1 MIISLLLAATVYT
14 AAQGSAVQLKV
25 PDEPGVKS
33 VQVMWQDRK
42 VPAIQVDD
50 DWTTLLGIDLNTK
63 PGKRTTQ
70 ALLTMDDGR
79 VVRRNLT
86 IDVQAKKFPTTE
98 LKVQSKFV
106 QLSKADLERSRRE
119 SKEVGAIYR
128 RVTRDFIADEAYT
141 VPIPGGTGRNFGERR
156 VFNGQPRSPHS
167 GADLRAKT
175 GTPVHATNRGRV
187 ALAKSLFFS
196 GNTVILDH
204 GLGVYSLYAHLSR
217 LDVKKGDTVDNGEVV
232 GLVGATGR
240 VTGPHLHWAI
250 RAQGARIDP
259 FTLVGMGLRTEESAQ
274 TASGAR

>member
-14 AAQGSAVQLKV
+14 AAQGSAVQVKV
-25 PDEPGVKS
+25 PNEPGVNS
-33 VQVMWQDRK
+33 VQVVWQNRK
-42 VPAIQVDD
+42 VPAFPVDD
-50 DWTTLLGIDLNTK
+50 DWATLLGIDLDTK
-63 PGKRTTQ
+63 PGRRTTE
-70 ALLTMDDGR
+70 ALLTMEDGR
-79 VVRRNLT
+79 VVRRKLT
-86 IDVQAKKFPTTE
+86 IDVLDKKFPTTE
-98 LKVQSKFV
+98 LKVASKFV

-119 SKEVGAIYR
+119 SKEVGSIYR
-128 RVTRDFIADEAYT
+128 RVTADVVADEAYT

-175 GTPVHATNRGRV
+175 GTPVQATNRGRV
-187 ALAKSLFFS
+187 VLAKSLFFT

-204 GLGVYSLYAHLSR
+204 GLGLYSLYAHLSR
-217 LDVKKGDTVDNGEVV
+217 LDVKKGEVVDNGEVV

-259 FTLVGMGLRTEESAQ
+259 FTLVGLGLRTE
-274 TASGAR
+274 

>member
-33 VQVMWQDRK
+33 VQVMWQAKK
-42 VPAIQVDD
+42 VPAVQVDD
-50 DWTTLLGIDLNTK
+50 DWTTLVGIDLNTK
-63 PGKRTTQ
+63 PGKRTTE
-70 ALLTMDDGR
+70 ALLTMNDGR
-79 VVRRNLT
+79 VERRKLT
-86 IDVQAKKFPTTE
+86 IEVLAKKFPTTE
-98 LKVQSKFV
+98 LKVEPKFV

-128 RVTRDFIADEAYT
+128 RITRDLVADAAYI

-175 GTPVHATNRGRV
+175 GTPIHATNRGRV
-187 ALAKSLFFS
+187 ALAKSLFFT

-204 GLGVYSLYAHLSR
+204 GLGIYSVYAHLSR
-217 LDVKKGDTVDNGEVV
+217 LDVKKGDVVDNGEIV

-240 VTGPHLHWAI
+240 VTGPHLHWAV

-259 FTLVGMGLRTEESAQ
+259 FTLVGLGLRTE
-274 TASGAR
+274 